1 MNKKLVIILIL
12 AMSMATY
19 GQQLYVEYGAT
30 ISSFDYKNSQGQSL
44 DNLLSESNNYF
55 GMGYR
60 DNLNLDKT
68 LFISIGATLSGYG
81 AVGSDRT
88 LDNYF
93 EWDVTYLGINA
104 GLDIKL
110 FQTRDFTFYFKGSI
124 AEEFLIRGNQTI
136 NKQVYDLVGEDEFN
150 NNIFFVRGSLGMQY
164 PISRNTALFANYTYG
179 KTIVL
184 NSGKNEETL
193 KLNTHQFGIGF
204 IISLPSCNCDF

>member
-110 FQTRDFTFYFKGSI
+110 FQTCDFTFYFKGSI
-124 AEEFLIRGNQTI
+124 AE
-136 NKQVYDLVGEDEFN
+136 
-150 NNIFFVRGSLGMQY
+150 
-164 PISRNTALFANYTYG
+164 
-179 KTIVL
+179 
-184 NSGKNEETL
+184 
-193 KLNTHQFGIGF
+193 
-204 IISLPSCNCDF
+204 

>member
-179 KTIVL
+179 KTMLL

>member
-1 MNKKLVIILIL
+1 MNKKLVFILIL
-12 AMSMATY
+12 SMSMATY

-60 DNLNLDKT
+60 DNLNPDKT
-68 LFISIGATLSGYG
+68 LFISVGATLSGYG

-104 GLDIKL
+104 GLEIRL
-110 FQTRDFTFYFKGSI
+110 FQTRDFTFYLKGSI

-136 NKQVYDLVGEDEFN
+136 NKQVFDLVGEEEFN

-179 KTIVL
+179 KTMLL